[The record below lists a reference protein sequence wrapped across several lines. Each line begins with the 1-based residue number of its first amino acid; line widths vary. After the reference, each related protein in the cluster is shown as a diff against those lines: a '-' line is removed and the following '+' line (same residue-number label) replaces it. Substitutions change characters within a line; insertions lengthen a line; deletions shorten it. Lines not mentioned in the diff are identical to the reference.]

1 MDKENKNDSSVRV
14 QTALSLSALILVPSV
29 FFIIIAWTMP
39 TRNEEYNNS
48 QAWTMPT
55 RNEEYNNSQRSIS
68 SIYSSFVNQPEREV
82 TE

>member
-1 MDKENKNDSSVRV
+1 MDKENNNDSSMIVILV
-14 QTALSLSALILVPSV
+14 LTLSA
-29 FFIIIAWTMP
+29 IIIGWSML
-39 TRNEEYNNS
+39 
-48 QAWTMPT
+48 T

>member
-1 MDKENKNDSSVRV
+1 MDKENNNDSSGRV

-48 QAWTMPT
+48 Q
-55 RNEEYNNSQRSIS
+55 RSIK
-68 SIYSSFVNQPEREV
+68 SIYSPYVHQLEKKVKE
-82 TE
+82 

>member
-1 MDKENKNDSSVRV
+1 MDRRNNNDSSGRV

-29 FFIIIAWTMP
+29 FVIII
-39 TRNEEYNNS
+39 
-48 QAWTMPT
+48 AWTMPT

-68 SIYSSFVNQPEREV
+68 SIYSSFVNQPERKV

>member
-1 MDKENKNDSSVRV
+1 MDKENNNDSSGRV

-48 QAWTMPT
+48 Q
-55 RNEEYNNSQRSIS
+55 RSIS